1 MSGPAEAVDM
11 TVYETDIPGVGRKFE
26 VELGGDERAVVV
38 HHHDGRREV
47 FRRADPDA
55 DSEQVFDLTA
65 TEARQLG
72 SILTGAHFESVD
84 AGDLSVP
91 LGDAIIEWVE
101 LAEDSP
107 VAGREL
113 ADTNVRVET
122 GVSVIAVQR
131 GPDTIANP
139 GGGVVLEP
147 GDLLVALGT
156 REEHEALETLVR
168 GGGADSGAGRDGD
181 A

>member
-1 MSGPAEAVDM
+1 M

-26 VELGGDERAVVV
+26 VELDGGERAVVV

-55 DSEQVFDLTA
+55 DSEQVFDLEATA
-65 TEARQLG
+65 ARQLG

-84 AGDLSVP
+84 TGDLSVP
-91 LGDAIIEWVE
+91 LGDAIIEWIE
-101 LAEDSP
+101 LPDDSP

-113 ADTNVRVET
+113 AETNLRAET
-122 GVSVIAVQR
+122 GASVIAIQR

-139 GGGVVLEP
+139 GGEVTLEP
-147 GDLLVALGT
+147 GDVLVALGT
-156 REEHEALETLVR
+156 REEHEALDGFVR
-168 GGGADSGAGRDGD
+168 P
-181 A
+181 

>member
-1 MSGPAEAVDM
+1 M

-26 VELGGDERAVVV
+26 VELGGGERAVVV

-47 FRRADPDA
+47 FRRADPEA

-65 TEARQLG
+65 TEARQIG

-91 LGDAIIEWVE
+91 LGDAIIEWIE
-101 LAEDSP
+101 LSEDSP

-113 ADTNVRVET
+113 AETNVRVET
-122 GVSVIAVQR
+122 GVSVIAIQR

-139 GGGVVLEP
+139 GGDVTLEP
-147 GDLLVALGT
+147 GDMLVALGT

-168 GGGADSGAGRDGD
+168 DQDRDPEPDRDSS
-181 A
+181 